1 MNRLVII
8 FSTLLI
14 LLSSCT
20 GKQQQAH
27 EEFDITGVWSLF
39 YVTDENGKTF
49 NLYNK
54 NNRLPCKLYEA
65 DSTFYNFHLTHV
77 SGMTLINPRESGSYS
92 LHDTLYI
99 EDGRVTP
106 FRIVDDSTIVTS
118 WRGFEETWRRSAT
131 ITESRKAEIR
141 EIIHSVPEDKRDQLE
156 NYVLSISERELK
168 HTISIY
174 HYLFIA
180 LLLVILA
187 IIVYAIE
194 LAKRKKR
201 AEENLAAI
209 KEEQSQRP
217 TLINDAIKQVE
228 NDFFESDYYQSIRQ
242 RIAASKNLS
251 DEDWQEME
259 RQVNL
264 MSTGF
269 TRKLRSLY
277 DFSEVEYQ
285 VCLLTKLRIP
295 HKEIATVI
303 HRAPD
308 SVSSIRSRLHKKIL
322 GPNGGAKE
330 WDRFVLSI

>member
-1 MNRLVII
+1 MNRLII
-8 FSTLLI
+8 ILSALLV

-20 GKQQQAH
+20 EKQQQTN
-27 EEFDITGVWSLF
+27 EDFDITGVWCLF
-39 YVTDENGKTF
+39 YITDENGKTF
-49 NLYNK
+49 TLYNK

-77 SGMTLINPRESGSYS
+77 SGMTLINPRESGNYS

-99 EDGRVTP
+99 ENGRVTP
-106 FRIVDDSTIVTS
+106 IRIVDDSTIITH

-141 EIIHSVPEDKRDQLE
+141 EIIHSVPKEQREQLE
-156 NYVLSISERELK
+156 NYVLSTSERELK
-168 HTISIY
+168 HTISVY

-187 IIVYAIE
+187 TIAYAIE

-209 KEEQSQRP
+209 KEEQEQRP

-228 NDFFESDYYQSIRQ
+228 NDFFQSDYYQTIRQ
-242 RIAASKNLS
+242 RITVGENLS
-251 DEDWQEME
+251 NEDWHEIE

-277 DFSEVEYQ
+277 SFSEVEYQ
-285 VCLLTKLRIP
+285 VCLLIKLRIP

-308 SVSSIRSRLHKKIL
+308 SVSSIRNRLHKKIL
-322 GPNGGAKE
+322 GANGGAKE
-330 WDRFVLSI
+330 WDSFVLSL